1 MKRKVVSV
9 ILATAMVA
17 SMVAG
22 CGRSNNAS
30 TNNAGTTTDAAASDA
45 SSDTSNDA
53 AATEAADA
61 GDAAADAA
69 TDADASLADK
79 KVGVCIYQ
87 FSDNFMTLFRGE
99 LESYLEELGFSKD
112 NITIQDGANEQA
124 TQSNQIDAF
133 IADGVDLLI
142 VKPVN
147 SS

>member
-22 CGRSNNAS
+22 CGGSNNAS

-61 GDAAADAA
+61 GVILFCRLSA
-69 TDADASLADK
+69 TNFTHSFFRVQRL
-79 KVGVCIYQ
+79 CILLP
-87 FSDNFMTLFRGE
+87 TTFRAE
-99 LESYLEELGFSKD
+99 LCIVTATALPTVRVRTQWEIQHILSAIMLPK
-112 NITIQDGANEQA
+112 NII
-124 TQSNQIDAF
+124 
-133 IADGVDLLI
+133 
-142 VKPVN
+142 
-147 SS
+147 

>member
-22 CGRSNNAS
+22 CGGSNNAS
-30 TNNAGTTTDAAASDA
+30 TNNVGTTTDAAASDA

-87 FSDNFMTLFRGE
+87 FADNFMTLYRNE
-99 LESYLEELGFSKD
+99 LQNYLVNELGLRQRTSPSWMVRM
-112 NITIQDGANEQA
+112 T
-124 TQSNQIDAF
+124 S
-133 IADGVDLLI
+133 
-142 VKPVN
+142 P
-147 SS
+147 SR